1 MSFGI
6 MVLSFGPQMQDGA
19 LLNTTGSLGTG
30 TPDSAAWSA

>member
-1 MSFGI
+1 

-19 LLNTTGSLGTG
+19 LLNTTGSLGTA